1 MKAFN
6 DYEKTEVLTEQASLP
21 ADGYI
26 CEIVNA
32 KVSAY
37 PYKDNSGMFEK
48 LEIAI
53 DIAEGEFK
61 GYYKQN
67 FEAQTAEDKKW
78 KGVLRQFVPTDDGSD
93 KDNYTKRIFKSLIYA
108 IEESNPSFHWDWDEK
123 KLKGLK
129 VGCIFREEEWQYN
142 GKQGW
147 KAQPYKFVEASKIRE
162 GKFKVPSRYSKYTNS
177 SAAVPGA
184 PVPMIDEDDLPF

>member
-6 DYEKTEVLTEQASLP
+6 DYEKTEVLTEQAALP
-21 ADGYI
+21 ANGYI

-93 KDNYTKRIFKSLIYA
+93 KDNYTKRIFKSLICA

-129 VGCIFREEEWQYN
+129 VGCIFREEEWRYN

-162 GKFKVPSRYSKYTNS
+162 GKFKVPARYSKYTNS

-184 PVPMIDEDDLPF
+184 PVPMVDEDDLPF